1 MYVQAETAPLH
12 RGMQQLMQ
20 SVNQLE
26 TRASS
31 SGVEARPEPHDPA
44 RRRVAFISFGAG
56 TSADERIA
64 AMDRFMKEHFADFR
78 PIAINLFPDKTGKP
92 SLNGFVEVCAPS
104 QIRIILEAVKDRSL
118 KLSVH
123 AGVKIKGAL
132 TDIDRA
138 RNWALATAEE
148 QIQSC
153 PNAHGKVVKIEKGRG
168 KGEKAVIRGVYV
180 NDALAYSQSERFSKT
195 GFVVGKYEH
204 LKLP

>member
-1 MYVQAETAPLH
+1 MSLGGRAGGRGRGRGKANKEVRDDIDRLIGEQVQPV
-12 RGMQQLMQ
+12 RG
-20 SVNQLE
+20 
-26 TRASS
+26 
-31 SGVEARPEPHDPA
+31 
-44 RRRVAFISFGAG
+44 
-56 TSADERIA
+56 

-78 PIAINLFPDKTGKP
+78 PIAIIFFPDKTGKP

-118 KLSVH
+118 KLSEH

-153 PNAHGKVVKIEKGRG
+153 PNAHGTVVKIEKDRS

-180 NDALAYSQSERFSKT
+180 NDALAYSQAERFSKT
-195 GFVVGKYEH
+195 GFFVGEYAH